1 MINSK
6 FWQAFFALAPF
17 IGLVLIIGG
26 YAFFM
31 LSIFDNLDQLEHR
44 DYPPMAFWGGF
55 GFFMAMILL
64 MVLLSIAS
72 LIFYIV
78 HAVKNPNLQYNN
90 LLLVWILLFIFANGI
105 GQFIYWIVEIIAKR
119 NQVPS

>member
-26 YAFFM
+26 YAVFM
-31 LSIFDNLDQLEHR
+31 ISIFSNLEELEH
-44 DYPPMAFWGGF
+44 DEPPLEFFGGL
-55 GFFMAMILL
+55 GFFLIMVLL
-64 MVLLSIAS
+64 MVLFSIAS

-78 HAVKNPNLQYNN
+78 HAVKNPNLQHNN
-90 LLLVWILLFIFANGI
+90 LLLVWILIFVFANGI
-105 GQFIYWIVEIIAKR
+105 GQLIYWFVEILGKK
-119 NQVPS
+119 NHVSS